1 MSRCTV
7 WSSRVVTARAV
18 ESTIVHGP
26 PGEVERWSFAQEAA
40 PAGQEA
46 APKAEKK
53 EKKEKKAKKGEKR
66 REEGGPEAVTFS
78 FRQSRR

>member
-1 MSRCTV
+1 MKKLLILVFSFA
-7 WSSRVVTARAV
+7 TAFAL
-18 ESTIVHGP
+18 TMP
-26 PGEVERWSFAQEAA
+26 SFAQEAA